1 MHILKNTRIY
11 KVLLA
16 ILYVFVFLINDP
28 QIIRAHNLEMNYR
41 ETISENDLAGRSGSV
56 YGRRSIR
63 LSSGLRIER
72 WYEQ

>member
-28 QIIRAHNLEMNYR
+28 QITAPHNLEMNCR
-41 ETISENDLAGRSGSV
+41 ETIQRDLAG
-56 YGRRSIR
+56 
-63 LSSGLRIER
+63 GLDCLWEKIHPFII
-72 WYEQ
+72 WSTN